1 MSLLLI
7 STEIQGRKTFNLQTI
22 ARKKEKKGTLTISF
36 YKADITLIQITE

>member
-22 ARKKEKKGTLTISF
+22 ARKKKKETLTISF
-36 YKADITLIQITE
+36 CKADITLIQITE